1 MNIIKVL
8 YYDRIDISE
17 RLMLIM
23 QGNQKSV
30 ISVTIDIF

>member
-1 MNIIKVL
+1 MNIIKML

-23 QGNQKSV
+23 QGNQKGV

>member
-1 MNIIKVL
+1 MNIIKML

-23 QGNQKSV
+23 QGNQKIM